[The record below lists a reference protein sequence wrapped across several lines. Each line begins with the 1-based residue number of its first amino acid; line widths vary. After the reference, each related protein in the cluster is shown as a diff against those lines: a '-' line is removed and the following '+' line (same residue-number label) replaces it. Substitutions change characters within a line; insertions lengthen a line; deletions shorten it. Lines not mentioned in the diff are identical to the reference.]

1 MPEEVAVI
9 AIVAILS
16 WATISIVRL
25 FVNRN
30 AVVKPAELRE
40 IDDRLLRIEQAVDA
54 IAIEMERVAE
64 GQRFATKVLA
74 DRAGATLP
82 SGSGGPGSRDR
93 ASS

>member
-1 MPEEVAVI
+1 MPEEVVAIAV
-9 AIVAILS
+9 VAILS

-30 AVVKPAELRE
+30 AVKPAELRE
-40 IDDRLLRIEQAVDA
+40 IDHRLLRIEQAVDA

-82 SGSGGPGSRDR
+82 SGSGGAESRDR